1 MRYWG
6 TRWRRGIL
14 TKNWHW
20 QAAMLARWGNWLL
33 GRGFRTDAE
42 YWRENKM
49 EHRQGDDER
58 GGRKRRGIATNVK
71 FTIEC
76 GCCGKHFKRQSP
88 TGTTLKPHKS
98 SEGLTCHGTIGFLR

>member
-58 GGRKRRGIATNVK
+58 GGRKRSSVTVWPAT
-71 FTIEC
+71 
-76 GCCGKHFKRQSP
+76 SP
-88 TGTTLKPHKS
+88 PTVAFSVWTVTAV
-98 SEGLTCHGTIGFLR
+98 SEIVTDCVVAPTSRF